1 MKPINDRNRPV
12 LSSFGPH
19 LGSVIRFV
27 AAGAPVGPQM
37 LASLREAVRATA
49 APVAVPRDKDAAVTC
64 RDAGVELVM
73 AADQKWEVDVPT
85 KFQWMPGGVSLVTP
99 SYGGRTIRMAVL
111 CDESTA
117 RAVQASF
124 DRWRKTMPKQRPFGC
139 VEHREQEAA
148 FLPTHFEWDTER
160 NGVACCGTPTA
171 LGAQNVNGRIHRSWS
186 PTFTT
191 DADYESCK
199 CSDCGL
205 GWDGCD
211 AARCEGVMEFPDGVR
226 GSLQNPAQVTGVAF
240 SVGSL
245 TNKPAFRNIDPVR
258 ARDGSVKAAWSDAA
272 REAAMMARRAAA
284 KFSQT
289 AYNQSSMVKDNA
301 APKEHAKAAEAHR
314 EASDA
319 HTAAMEAMK
328 GGDDSFAVSYH
339 AGMAKV
345 HADQARGH
353 MKGQHFPVSASD
365 PGVRASGTSEG
376 AKKGWLHRFHAGV
389 AKHGLVKFG
398 KHHKETAEDM
408 AEANFEN
415 PGRFSHEN
423 AMEEVVERHWDE
435 IAQHASKVLG
445 IKDPT
450 KSPEDESVHFKASV
464 RLAGELAKQIR
475 DHANNSLTEIRK
487 AMKASDPGVRA
498 SGTSEGARKGWDTKK
513 RGGVDFEKMT
523 SIHDFASDEEN
534 HPLDREMAK
543 RAYQVGSARD
553 AYREA
558 RQSPGYAHY
567 EDPHTGSHLVMPR
580 ELRDRV
586 VSHDLAHGM
595 VKANE
600 SRLVSG
606 AVRAAFGAFAPGH
619 PFHGNQYSGEAETL
633 EDAMYA
639 SNLASKASGKAHMSG
654 GKAEHHATAAE
665 EHDHAAEAH
674 DRAAGLSNTGSREAK
689 LHMMQKTMHE
699 NMAMA
704 HRHAAELSR
713 VHSDLVKATDP
724 TVKAHCKDNLYADV
738 PDATE
743 AEAAEYDRLVDGGS
757 SHQVAVAEL
766 RKKRNPADATVQ
778 TSDAILARLA
788 GEPVRATGT
797 SEGAKKGWESRS
809 KWHTHAGNLSEAASA
824 LEVKHHGRSDVDAHV
839 DLRHAHGVAADAWE
853 TVAHEAAEHNDKEGQ
868 LAYMARSKAHRD
880 QQKRHSEM
888 ENAGRRARRDMP
900 GPWNATDAT
909 LTSEQILSR
918 LGGGKTGR
926 TAA

>member
-1 MKPINDRNRPV
+1 MSKPHILITGAGSSARLI
-12 LSSFGPH
+12 LSS
-19 LGSVIRFV
+19 L
-27 AAGAPVGPQM
+27 
-37 LASLREAVRATA
+37 AVRATA
-49 APVAVPRDKDAAVTC
+49 APVVVPRDKDAAVTC

-191 DADYESCK
+191 DADYESCR

-258 ARDGSVKAAWSDAA
+258 AKGSYVTAVGTHESVMKAWETRKANGGDTGKHLKEHLEQHAEFMHPKDASYIRDDI
-272 REAAMMARRAAA
+272 
-284 KFSQT
+284 KFSEGGEE
-289 AYNQSSMVKDNA
+289 DDII
-301 APKEHAKAAEAHR
+301 AKRIADAVAHR
-314 EASDA
+314 KAGG
-319 HTAAMEAMK
+319 K
-328 GGDDSFAVSYH
+328 GAV
-339 AGMAKV
+339 
-345 HADQARGH
+345 
-353 MKGQHFPVSASD
+353 
-365 PGVRASGTSEG
+365 
-376 AKKGWLHRFHAGV
+376 
-389 AKHGLVKFG
+389 HG
-398 KHHKETAEDM
+398 
-408 AEANFEN
+408 
-415 PGRFSHEN
+415 
-423 AMEEVVERHWDE
+423 
-435 IAQHASKVLG
+435 
-445 IKDPT
+445 
-450 KSPEDESVHFKASV
+450 
-464 RLAGELAKQIR
+464 
-475 DHANNSLTEIRK
+475 
-487 AMKASDPGVRA
+487 SDPGVRA
-498 SGTSEGARKGWDTKK
+498 SGTSEGARKGW
-513 RGGVDFEKMT
+513 
-523 SIHDFASDEEN
+523 
-534 HPLDREMAK
+534 
-543 RAYQVGSARD
+543 
-553 AYREA
+553 
-558 RQSPGYAHY
+558 
-567 EDPHTGSHLVMPR
+567 
-580 ELRDRV
+580 ELRRDMKP
-586 VSHDLAHGM
+586 HEEHEA
-595 VKANE
+595 KADE
-600 SRLVSG
+600 HFGKATSQSDYHW
-606 AVRAAFGAFAPGH
+606 RA
-619 PFHGNQYSGEAETL
+619 GEAHSGT
-633 EDAMYA
+633 AMA
-639 SNLASKASGKAHMSG
+639 LQSG
-654 GKAEHHATAAE
+654 GEGFIHFNAARSHKAAAAIAPTKE
-665 EHDHAAEAH
+665 DKDLHERFYKLHAEA
-674 DRAAGLSNTGSREAK
+674 AAAQGRKSPMGGHHLMNAADYTLQDGS
-689 LHMMQKTMHE
+689 
-699 NMAMA
+699 
-704 HRHAAELSR
+704 
-713 VHSDLVKATDP
+713 
-724 TVKAHCKDNLYADV
+724 VKAHCKDNLYADV

-778 TSDAILARLA
+778 SSDAILARLA
-788 GEPVRATGT
+788 GEPVKATWSDAAREAALAARKANANYNHDAVGVEVEAFDRTEKAHNASNTKTELGHMEARTKHRDAAEAHRVAATEAEQRGHWETAINHSHAANMHEHQSVMHSNIAASMAQARWKARKPAKATDATLGTSDTILAKLAGKPVTATGT

-809 KWHTHAGNLSEAASA
+809 KWHTHAGNLSDAASA

-839 DLRHAHGVAADAWE
+839 DLRHAHGIAADAWE

-868 LAYMARSKAHRD
+868 SAYMARAKAHRD

-888 ENAGRRARRDMP
+888 EDAGRRARRDMP

-909 LTSEQILSR
+909 LTSDQILSR